1 MIVAKGEKSMY
12 RIGEFSYLFELSI
25 KTLRYYDEIDLFKP
39 SYKDPFTGYRYYS
52 ENQKAELENIL
63 RLKDYG
69 FTLEEIKQ
77 LKKELS
83 EDDIISKIKQL
94 ASKQDELNMKIK
106 KLEDLK
112 NGDENKMK
120 YKVGFASNTKLTVI
134 GKSIVVENRDKM
146 NIDEI
151 FKDIECKV
159 NKLKLNTFTKVI
171 ITEEVGYKVDDV
183 ELFIG
188 YLQRNITGKEIAK
201 INKCKDLTLFDYPT
215 GDYLAAINVKKND
228 IITACKDIIEYS
240 KEKNVQIIGPF
251 IEICGRDNTLEVYT
265 YVKDLVREEIND
277 FRIKEAALKLFEQP
291 FVPNDKIVGKWQIK
305 EILPNIDY
313 NLNRQKSIP
322 KTDFLE
328 LEFKKDGTTNYE
340 NVTYSGN
347 TLFIKTENGVVSNA
361 IILKELKETTYLEIR
376 MNDMSLVYPNAKPVS
391 YIYVK

>member
-188 YLQRNITGKEIAK
+188 YLQRSITGKEIAK

-215 GDYLAAINVKKND
+215 GDYLAAINVEKND

-251 IEICGRDNTLEVYT
+251 IEIYGRDNTLEVYT

-313 NLNRQKSIP
+313 NPNRQKSIP

-347 TLFIKTENGVVSNA
+347 TLFIKTENGVVSNV

>member
-1 MIVAKGEKSMY
+1 MY

-188 YLQRNITGKEIAK
+188 YLQRSITGKEIAK

-215 GDYLAAINVKKND
+215 GDYLAAINVEKND

-251 IEICGRDNTLEVYT
+251 IEIYGRDNTLEVYT

-277 FRIKEAALKLFEQP
+277 FRIKKAALKLFEQP

-313 NLNRQKSIP
+313 NPNRQKSIP
-322 KTDFLE
+322 KTDFFE

>member
-215 GDYLAAINVKKND
+215 GDYLAAINVEKND

-251 IEICGRDNTLEVYT
+251 IEIYGRDNTLEVYT

>member
-1 MIVAKGEKSMY
+1 
-12 RIGEFSYLFELSI
+12 
-25 KTLRYYDEIDLFKP
+25 
-39 SYKDPFTGYRYYS
+39 
-52 ENQKAELENIL
+52 
-63 RLKDYG
+63 
-69 FTLEEIKQ
+69 
-77 LKKELS
+77 
-83 EDDIISKIKQL
+83 
-94 ASKQDELNMKIK
+94 MKIK

-215 GDYLAAINVKKND
+215 GDYLAAINVEKND

-251 IEICGRDNTLEVYT
+251 IEIYGRDNTLEVYT

>member
-171 ITEEVGYKVDDV
+171 ITEEVGYKVDNV

-215 GDYLAAINVKKND
+215 GDYLAAINVEKND

-251 IEICGRDNTLEVYT
+251 IEIYGRDNTLEVYT

-313 NLNRQKSIP
+313 NLNKQKSIP

>member
-188 YLQRNITGKEIAK
+188 YLQRSITGKEIAK

-215 GDYLAAINVKKND
+215 GDYLAAINVEKND

-251 IEICGRDNTLEVYT
+251 IEIYGRDNTLEVYT

>member
-52 ENQKAELENIL
+52 ENQKAELEKIL

-112 NGDENKMK
+112 NWDENKMK

-215 GDYLAAINVKKND
+215 GDYLAAINVEKND

-251 IEICGRDNTLEVYT
+251 IEIYGRDNTLEVYT
-265 YVKDLVREEIND
+265 YVKHLVREEIND

-291 FVPNDKIVGKWQIK
+291 FVPNDKIVGK
-305 EILPNIDY
+305 
-313 NLNRQKSIP
+313 
-322 KTDFLE
+322 
-328 LEFKKDGTTNYE
+328 
-340 NVTYSGN
+340 
-347 TLFIKTENGVVSNA
+347 
-361 IILKELKETTYLEIR
+361 
-376 MNDMSLVYPNAKPVS
+376 
-391 YIYVK
+391 

>member
-112 NGDENKMK
+112 NGNENKMK

-188 YLQRNITGKEIAK
+188 YLQRSITGKEIAK

-215 GDYLAAINVKKND
+215 GDYLAAINVEKND

-251 IEICGRDNTLEVYT
+251 IEIYGRDNTLEVYT